1 MKAQSAVAPAPTS
14 GRSCSWSDG
23 RKTCVKLPA
32 QVASWYGVEC
42 LFSLKDEDVVSRGT
56 LLPFFSFLV
65 GYRPALSKSVRES
78 RQAVKGRQAF
88 RRKAFTSSE

>member
-1 MKAQSAVAPAPTS
+1 MQLERWPKDLREVACA
-14 GRSCSWSDG
+14 GG
-23 RKTCVKLPA
+23 KL
-32 QVASWYGVEC
+32 YGVEC

-65 GYRPALSKSVRES
+65 GYRPALSKSIRES